1 MNQSWL
7 IMQQQVETQTQ
18 MVTTMNNIIGST
30 LFTTCTIAISTVC
43 LILEKMKT
51 GKNNAELDGI
61 INVTQQQLTLINNEK
76 SVYLTHQSSLQ
87 QLLNKQK
94 LALNSALS
102 TIIQQQNE

>member
-1 MNQSWL
+1 
-7 IMQQQVETQTQ
+7 MQQQVETQTQ

-43 LILEKMKT
+43 LILEMKT